1 MSSLNILDVRPLS
14 DLQGFFFK
22 SYFLSLKNNF
32 IYLFIYSFGC
42 GGSWLLPGIFSSCS
56 HSLVAVCRLLTAAAS
71 LVAEGGL

>member
-32 IYLFIYSFGC
+32 IYLFIYLFRLC
-42 GGSWLLPGIFSSCS
+42 WVIFA
-56 HSLVAVCRLLTAAAS
+56 LWAFL
-71 LVAEGGL
+71 